1 MNAEAAAKRTIFIV
15 EDQPILCAW
24 IRMVLENTG
33 YAVIEANSGVAAL
46 DLWKENKTHVDLLL
60 TDMVMPDG
68 ISGQQLADKLKA
80 DNPALKVV
88 FTSGYRTEVVGQ
100 GLPLREGVNF
110 LEKPYSPQSLIQ
122 IVGNALN
129 AVAPE
134 TE

>member
-129 AVAPE
+129 SVAPE